1 MAIVKEITAF
11 SKILKIT
18 PIFWTLSKVPPPPIR
33 KWLWVHRFYN
43 ANFLSLPVMLKE
55 IAVEK

>member
-18 PIFWTLSKVPPPPIR
+18 PIFWTLSKVPPPPGSASDCEYID
-33 KWLWVHRFYN
+33 FN
-43 ANFLSLPVMLKE
+43 DSKE
-55 IAVEK
+55 GSCKITT

>member
-18 PIFWTLSKVPPPPIR
+18 LIFWTLSKVPPPPPDPQ
-33 KWLWVHRFYN
+33 V
-43 ANFLSLPVMLKE
+43 
-55 IAVEK
+55 IAST